1 MAARGINDLDLDF
14 GSGAN
19 LPGQAGGQT
28 VTSFDDTFG
37 TGSAPKAPGDFSID
51 GGSSGTSFDS
61 GFDSGSGRRAKDI
74 PKGGLVEP
82 LDSSFTSANESLDA
96 ASLAVNKLDLGG
108 ATVAAP
114 VKEEARNQNT
124 VTSTSSIIAKEPPV
138 KEEARNQN
146 TVTSTSSIAKDAPVK
161 EEGRNKAAVVVGET
175 TAVFKNPL
183 TGEMEEFD
191 TQEKRIK
198 REKQVNEQIVDEG
211 RQREAL
217 DLAND
222 FTEST
227 AKFNLDLADPN
238 TPDPIKTAQLNEMIA
253 KFGPENQAAMDSM
266 VLNLKQQGLDGSGAG
281 NAMMLLMARGNR
293 AQMSEMVGRLNTES
307 AQRITDMNKWG
318 AEFGLRMRSQI
329 NNEIQTEFQN
339 QAGLFSLAVEAGDE
353 VAMKEAAFNMGIPNI
368 DTAKFKTLSDFDTAQ
383 IIASFAH
390 DLGIPS
396 ISGGLIKDATGL
408 DIDTSGLTNPAD
420 KAAFEQRAAF
430 IESKISNPEAKK
442 AAYLELAAQYPGAFG
457 GFEDTEEGRAAAEAF
472 VNSLD
477 FSESGAAAQTQKE
490 AIDLWRAES
499 IIDNPNM
506 EGIIN
511 AGDRFWESYDEGYI
525 DNAFSNEITK
535 VGSLVTPEG
544 GVSRMDEI
552 LDAMSGFGVESIE
565 DIDTREEKEAFM
577 SLSKFN
583 TLKGDVTGTTDQIFD
598 NLMMETAKD
607 PELNKFF
614 TDEKLA
620 GVTRRWI
627 LDNIVIG
634 NNFEFDDD
642 GNVIITTDA
651 LPPWDE
657 RSRQYTFYT
666 WPRATWDAEGNKTE
680 IYSGQEFRDDL
691 GLDGVHNTKEAIAE
705 DQALT
710 AAYEN
715 YEGTTEDPLPYREWY
730 NATQGNTK
738 ELEKKFDRTTSET
751 DFLEQSVAKFDASIE
766 SGDFSDIDDSEWLR
780 IFENDSSA
788 ISRLQDSSGVKNLSD
803 SDIIGNDILRV
814 GDFQDLGLRADVEIN
829 GNLQTGDDPDVGL
842 GAGNGSIVVLD
853 GRPARIVKFFSSS
866 QTSGTGGIGA
876 RQGNVWVVYLDEDPA
891 TREQHR
897 VGGSSDFVEV

>member
-138 KEEARNQN
+138 EEETRNQN

-211 RQREAL
+211 RQREIL
-217 DLAND
+217 DKAND
-222 FTEST
+222 LIEGTT
-227 AKFNLDLADPN
+227 KMILDLADPN
-238 TPDPIKTAQLNEMIA
+238 TPDPIKTAQVNEMIA
-253 KFGPENQAAMDSM
+253 NFGPQNQSAMDSM
-266 VLNLKQQGLDGSGAG
+266 VPNLKQQGLDGSGAG

-368 DTAKFKTLSDFDTAQ
+368 DTAKFKTLSDFETAQ
-383 IIASFAH
+383 VIFSFAH

-420 KAAFEQRAAF
+420 QAAFEQRAAF

-477 FSESGAAAQTQKE
+477 VSESGAAAQTQKE

-565 DIDTREEKEAFM
+565 DIDTKEEKEAFM

-598 NLMMETAKD
+598 NLIM
-607 PELNKFF
+607 
-614 TDEKLA
+614 
-620 GVTRRWI
+620 
-627 LDNIVIG
+627 
-634 NNFEFDDD
+634 
-642 GNVIITTDA
+642 
-651 LPPWDE
+651 
-657 RSRQYTFYT
+657 
-666 WPRATWDAEGNKTE
+666 
-680 IYSGQEFRDDL
+680 
-691 GLDGVHNTKEAIAE
+691 
-705 DQALT
+705 
-710 AAYEN
+710 
-715 YEGTTEDPLPYREWY
+715 
-730 NATQGNTK
+730 
-738 ELEKKFDRTTSET
+738 
-751 DFLEQSVAKFDASIE
+751 
-766 SGDFSDIDDSEWLR
+766 
-780 IFENDSSA
+780 
-788 ISRLQDSSGVKNLSD
+788 
-803 SDIIGNDILRV
+803 
-814 GDFQDLGLRADVEIN
+814 
-829 GNLQTGDDPDVGL
+829 
-842 GAGNGSIVVLD
+842 
-853 GRPARIVKFFSSS
+853 
-866 QTSGTGGIGA
+866 
-876 RQGNVWVVYLDEDPA
+876 
-891 TREQHR
+891 
-897 VGGSSDFVEV
+897 